1 MAGGFDVVI
10 GGGAVMGSSI
20 AFHLASQPGFAGRI
34 LVIERDMSYAGAAS
48 SLSLSSVRQQ
58 FSCPVNIRVGLAGVA
73 FLKAAN
79 ELLAVDGEAPNLVFT
94 ENGYLYLATSAG
106 EPTLRDNHAVQ
117 TAHGADIALI
127 EPDALKRQFPFL
139 NVEDL
144 ALGAWGRS
152 GEGWFD
158 GYMLM
163 QAFRRKARSLGVVY
177 REAEIAAV
185 ERSGAR
191 VTSVV
196 LANGER
202 IACGALVN
210 AGGASGAA
218 KLARQTGVEIPVHSR
233 KRSVFVFNAKTR
245 IERCPLVIDT
255 SGVYFRTEGESF
267 VCGVS
272 PPEEQDPDCDDFE
285 VEWAQFD
292 EIIWPALAHRVPAF
306 ESLKV
311 TRAWAGHY
319 DLNTFDHN
327 AIVGRLPG
335 AENAYLAAG
344 FSGHGI
350 QQSPAVGR
358 GLAELIATGRYTSLD
373 LGDFAFER
381 IAAGKPLIERNVI

>member
-1 MAGGFDVVI
+1 MANAYDVVI
-10 GGGAVMGSSI
+10 GGGAVMGSSV
-20 AFHLASQPGFAGRI
+20 AFHLASQPGFTGRI
-34 LVIERDMSYAGAAS
+34 LVIERDMTYAGAAS

-79 ELLAVDGEAPNLVFT
+79 ELLAIDGEAPKLEFT
-94 ENGYLYLATSAG
+94 ENGYLYLATPSG
-106 EPTLRDNHAVQ
+106 EQILRENHATQ
-117 TAHGADIALI
+117 SAHGADIALI
-127 EPDALKRQFPFL
+127 EPAALAQQFPFL
-139 NVEDL
+139 NVYGI
-144 ALGAWGRS
+144 ALGAWGRT

-177 REAEIAAV
+177 REAEIAAI

-191 VTSVV
+191 VTAVV

-202 IACGALVN
+202 VSCGAFVN

-218 KLARQTGVEIPVHSR
+218 RIARQIGVEIPVHSR
-233 KRSVFVFNAKTR
+233 KRSIFVFNAKAR

-255 SGVYFRTEGESF
+255 TGVYFRTEGEAF

-272 PPEEQDPDCDDFE
+272 PPEEQDPDCNDFE
-285 VEWAQFD
+285 VEWPQFD
-292 EIIWPALAHRVPAF
+292 EIIWPALAHRIPAF

-335 AENAYLAAG
+335 TENAYLAAG

-358 GLAELIATGRYTSLD
+358 GLAELIVNGRYTSLD

-381 IAAGKPLIERNVI
+381 IGAGKPLIERNVI